1 MNDGS
6 APAEPDK
13 VVQFVQRHWKTCVAV
28 IWAVMVASL
37 IYSKWKAI
45 GWYTLSDTDDNIRM
59 AQVRG
64 LLNGQGW
71 YDLRQYKLDPPG
83 GASIHWTR
91 LVDLP
96 IAGIILA
103 VRPFTDWLTAEKI
116 AAAFAPL
123 IPMGVG
129 LYATAL
135 TTRRLVAPPAYVI
148 ACAVMLCGASTM
160 GMWTPMRVD
169 HHGWQIALVLVTVA
183 GLADPRPARG
193 GAITGAA
200 MAMSLTIGL
209 EMLPQFAA
217 AGAAMA
223 LMWVVDPRQA
233 PRLLTFSA
241 SLAGLA
247 TLGFLGF
254 ASYDNSTLTC
264 DALSPIWLSVVLVGA
279 ALGTLIALA
288 PARSPWLRLAM
299 AAGAGALILA
309 FYVIAWPKCVGPLER
324 LSPELQK
331 LWFSHIRE
339 ARPTY
344 YLDYKLALA
353 LLAMPV
359 AGFIGGLLALR
370 KVRHEPERLRAWC
383 GALAV
388 SASAFGLLFWQI
400 RAGPVAQALAA
411 PGCAM
416 IAWLLLPRALAIQSA
431 GSSPRRLLAMLARV
445 AAIGAVFVLASGLVV
460 QFSLELIPN
469 TQASKTRAQKMKQ
482 IAAKSAHCPTLPAL
496 AAIERIPATT
506 VLTFI
511 DFGPRLINTTHHKAI
526 AGPYHRNQ
534 AALLDVIHAW
544 RGSPDTAHDVIRRH
558 GIGMVLICP
567 GMSEST
573 IYMAEAKNGFYMQL
587 LRGRTPPWLERITL
601 PKGSPFRAWKVI
613 G

>member
-1 MNDGS
+1 MDGETT
-6 APAEPDK
+6 PPEPDK
-13 VVQFVQRHWKTCVAV
+13 VVQFALRHWRLCVAL
-28 IWAVMVASL
+28 IWLAMVAWL
-37 IYSKWKAI
+37 IISKWNAI

-64 LLNGQGW
+64 LLHGQGW
-71 YDLRQYKLDPPG
+71 YDLRQYKLDPPN

-116 AAAFAPL
+116 AAAIAPL
-123 IPMGVG
+123 LPMGVG
-129 LYATAL
+129 LFATAI
-135 TTRRLVAPPAYVI
+135 TTRRLVAPLAYVI
-148 ACAVMLCGASTM
+148 ACASLLCGASTM
-160 GMWTPMRVD
+160 GMWAPMRVD
-169 HHGWQIALVLVTVA
+169 HHGWQIALVLVTVC
-183 GLADPRPARG
+183 GLVDPRPARG
-193 GAITGAA
+193 GAVSGAA
-200 MAMSLTIGL
+200 MAVSLTIGL

-223 LMWVVDPRQA
+223 LMWVVDSRQA
-233 PRLLTFSA
+233 PRLLTFST

-264 DALSPIWLSVVLVGA
+264 DALSPIWLSVVLVGG
-279 ALGTLIALA
+279 ALGTMLALA
-288 PARSPWLRLAM
+288 PAKARWLRLAM
-299 AAGAGALILA
+299 AAGAGAAILG

-344 YLDYKLALA
+344 VLEYKLALT

-359 AGFIGGLLALR
+359 AGFIGGVLALR
-370 KVRHEPERLRAWC
+370 KARHDPELLRAWC

-388 SASAFGLLFWQI
+388 SASAFALLFWQI

-411 PGCAM
+411 PGAAM
-416 IAWLLLPRALAIQSA
+416 IGWLLLPRVQAIK
-431 GSSPRRLLAMLARV
+431 PMLLRV
-445 AAIGAVFVLASGLVV
+445 AAIGALFLLASGLIV
-460 QFSLELIPN
+460 QFTLELIPN
-469 TQASKTRAQKMKQ
+469 SQAQKTKSKRMKV
-482 IAAKSAHCPTLPAL
+482 IADKSARCPTLPAL
-496 AAIERIPATT
+496 AAIEKIPATT

-511 DFGPRLINTTHHKAI
+511 DFGPRLINTTHHSAI

-544 RGSPDTAHDVIRRH
+544 RGTPDAAHEIVRRH
-558 GIGMVLICP
+558 KVGLVLICP

-573 IYMAEAKNGFYMQL
+573 IYLSEAKKGFYVQL
-587 LRGRTPPWLERITL
+587 LNGNAPPWLLRVPL
-601 PKGSPFRAWKVI
+601 PSYSPFRAWKVT